1 MKNMTFLIEILFD
14 NKYRQKEKQG
24 YVTGIVTTPV
34 EHMSGVCR
42 LTKVV
47 VVPPV
52 QWATF

>member
-1 MKNMTFLIEILFD
+1 MKNMTFLIVILFD
-14 NKYRQKEKQG
+14 DKYRQKEKQ
-24 YVTGIVTTPV
+24 GIVTTPV